1 MNKSRSIVL
10 SKIFIISFAIL
21 GIIVNIF
28 LFKRLRFVL
37 SIPRSLDITKYDFSH
52 LKTLFFATLFP
63 LDILAYS
70 SLYCLYRLLRNI
82 SNKEVFINENIK
94 YLRLL
99 SWFCF
104 MVSFVCLLAT
114 SYYLPFIL
122 VTLGSSFLALILRI
136 IKNVFAEAIEIKNEN
151 DVTI

>member
-52 LKTLFFATLFP
+52 LKTLFFAT
-63 LDILAYS
+63 
-70 SLYCLYRLLRNI
+70 
-82 SNKEVFINENIK
+82 
-94 YLRLL
+94 
-99 SWFCF
+99 
-104 MVSFVCLLAT
+104 
-114 SYYLPFIL
+114 
-122 VTLGSSFLALILRI
+122 
-136 IKNVFAEAIEIKNEN
+136 
-151 DVTI
+151 